1 MEQVAK
7 NELNALQNKISDEVE
22 PKEIKKGNVEEELD
36 RQKVHELLL
45 QNEEIQAEILSN
57 KEEINGLK
65 VQIMTV
71 LKQQQAEMLQQAAA
85 HVNDQ
90 LLY

>member
-1 MEQVAK
+1 MQEDVNRLKRMEQVAK

-45 QNEEIQAEILSN
+45 
-57 KEEINGLK
+57 
-65 VQIMTV
+65 
-71 LKQQQAEMLQQAAA
+71 
-85 HVNDQ
+85 
-90 LLY
+90 